1 LILLK
6 SGVGMISPEEER
18 LIKPYFAGCVASDIT
33 VEQLESISTQTSIC
47 LRKVEWFAVKNGIV
61 PQRYL
66 RNLGTFSCEGQL
78 KLLESTVVIVGL
90 GGLGGQLVEQLGRAG
105 VGKIITVDPDIFEET
120 NLNRQLLSNMTNL
133 GSEKTNEAKG
143 RLEKINK
150 AVEFTGF
157 QCRFDQLPDDVWEK
171 AVLVFD
177 CLDNIDDRLVLA
189 QKCSASNCTL
199 VHGAVAGW
207 YGEVGVV
214 WPGSE
219 MLQKHYRGQHE
230 GLEKELGTPPFAAAA
245 AASVMAAKGCQILMG
260 KHKSEQSTMHFF
272 DLLEDDWE
280 NIHL

>member
-6 SGVGMISPEEER
+6 SGAGMISPEEEK
-18 LIKPYFAGCVASDIT
+18 LLEPYFAKCKASDIT
-33 VEQLESISTQTSIC
+33 VEQMESISAQTRIC
-47 LRKVEWFAVKNGIV
+47 LRKVEWFAIKNGIA

-66 RNLGTFSCEGQL
+66 RNLGIFSCEGQL

-120 NLNRQLLSNMTNL
+120 NLNRQLLSNMANL
-133 GSEKTNEAKG
+133 GREKTNEAKE

-157 QCRFDQLPDDVWEK
+157 QCRFNELPHDVWEK
-171 AVLVFD
+171 ADLVFD

-189 QKCSASNCTL
+189 QKCSASNCPL
-199 VHGAVAGW
+199 VHGAIAGW

-230 GLEKELGTPPFAAAA
+230 GLEKELGTPTFTAAA
-245 AASVMAAKGCQILMG
+245 AASLMAAKGCQILMG
-260 KHKSEQSTMHFF
+260 KHKSKQSTMHFF
-272 DLLEDDWE
+272 DLLDDDWE